1 MNRVS
6 RKYLKIGGGYH
17 NDNRKGRIVTRVI
30 VTAAKN
36 SLGVAA
42 KLFVFDTVLDL
53 PASYI
58 KCQIFRLVP
67 CKAERP
73 SQVQYD

>member
-17 NDNRKGRIVTRVI
+17 NDNRKGRIVTLI
-30 VTAAKN
+30 VMAAKN
-36 SLGVAA
+36 SLGVVA

-67 CKAERP
+67 CKADRP
-73 SQVQYD
+73 S

>member
-53 PASYI
+53 PASY
-58 KCQIFRLVP
+58 KCPIFRLVP
-67 CKAERP
+67 CNADRP
-73 SQVQYD
+73 SRVQYD

>member
-42 KLFVFDTVLDL
+42 KLFVFDTVLDM
-53 PASYI
+53 PAS
-58 KCQIFRLVP
+58 
-67 CKAERP
+67 
-73 SQVQYD
+73 